1 MNKQFK
7 YLLKKPM
14 GYKDSMN
21 LYQAFNMNGFNY
33 VDPMGR
39 TIIVEKSFRK
49 DWKRIKNYLTSNSD
63 LARTVIKF
71 LELPKFKIYL
81 YDLPNEQ
88 AYAYLEKARVNLL
101 IYDEKTKA
109 KYSGKDVVL
118 IDSKTVIRVFDEKTF
133 KEIGYQ
139 SVALSLMH
147 ELLHAFH
154 EKTIN
159 ELYSTGLAKEY
170 SPSSPFYKWH
180 NPEEK
185 RTVAQESIIANDLG
199 EVVRTYYKLL
209 DKNNKIIK
217 NTPEEAFITVNGV
230 LEHKN
235 LK

>member
-1 MNKQFK
+1 
-7 YLLKKPM
+7 M
-14 GYKDSMN
+14 GE
-21 LYQAFNMNGFNY
+21 
-33 VDPMGR
+33 R
-39 TIIVEKSFRK
+39 IIVEKSFEK
-49 DWKRIKNYLTSNSD
+49 DWKRIKKYLYKSD
-63 LARTVIKF
+63 LAKKIIKF

-101 IYDEKTKA
+101 IWDKKTKA

-154 EKTIN
+154 EKTSPKKYL
-159 ELYSTGLAKEY
+159 EGLKKKNDFEK
-170 SPSSPFYKWH
+170 SSPFYKWH

-217 NTPEEAFITVNGV
+217 STPEEAFITVNGV